1 MAAPKEGDL
10 KAGVTGLIIG
20 GVLLLGAL
28 TLIVHLTNQH
38 YAAETPPAAEATK

>member
-1 MAAPKEGDL
+1 MSAPKEGDL

-20 GVLLLGAL
+20 GALLFGAL

-38 YAAETPPAAEATK
+38 YAAESPPAAAATK

>member
-20 GVLLLGAL
+20 AALLLSAM
-28 TLIVHLTNQH
+28 TAIVHFTNEH
-38 YAAETPPAAEATK
+38 YASAEPAPAVAK

>member
-10 KAGVTGLIIG
+10 KAGLTGLIIG
-20 GVLLLGAL
+20 GALLAGAL
-28 TLIVHLTNQH
+28 FLIVHETNQH